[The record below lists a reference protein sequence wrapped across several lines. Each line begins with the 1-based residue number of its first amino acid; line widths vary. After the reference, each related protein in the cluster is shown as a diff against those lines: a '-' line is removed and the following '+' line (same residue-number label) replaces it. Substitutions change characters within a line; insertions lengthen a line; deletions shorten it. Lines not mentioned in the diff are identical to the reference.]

1 MNNFVGIGRI
11 TKDLELKQTT
21 SGIANVRFTVA
32 INRAFKGQNGEQQ
45 ADFINCVAW
54 RAQAENLVKY
64 CGKGSLVA
72 VQGSIQTGSY
82 TDRDGKKVYTT
93 DVVANNIQFLDTKS
107 STNNGAN
114 QQNAT
119 GNQYGGNQYGG
130 NQGGYQQQQGM
141 YQQPSYQKS
150 GVSDDPFAQ
159 GQQQSN
165 NIEQDLPF

>member
-1 MNNFVGIGRI
+1 MTNAVVIVGRI
-11 TKDLELKQTT
+11 TRDLELKQTT
-21 SGIANVRFTVA
+21 NGVSNVRFSVA
-32 INRAFKGQNGEQQ
+32 VNRPFAKKDGNEQQ

-93 DVVANNIQFLDTKS
+93 DIMANNIQFLDTKS

-114 QQNAT
+114 NQNAT
-119 GNQYGGNQYGG
+119 PGQQFNNQAQEQSQSFN
-130 NQGGYQQQQGM
+130 
-141 YQQPSYQKS
+141 QQPSYNNAS
-150 GVSDDPFAQ
+150 VSE
-159 GQQQSN
+159 S
-165 NIEQDLPF
+165 DLPF

>member
-1 MNNFVGIGRI
+1 MTNNFVGIGRI

-21 SGIANVRFTVA
+21 SGIANVRFTIA

-54 RAQAENLVKY
+54 RAQAENLAKY

-107 STNNGAN
+107 STNGGAN

-119 GNQYGGNQYGG
+119 GNQYGG
-130 NQGGYQQQQGM
+130 QGGYQQQQQGFQQQQGM
-141 YQQPSYQKS
+141 YQQPSYQ
-150 GVSDDPFAQ
+150 
-159 GQQQSN
+159 N
-165 NIEQDLPF
+165 NKLDVTESDLPF